1 MICCAVLRD
10 SDRLILLLACRVGR
24 QNLIRKDEFSDPYG
38 DFGGSEGEE
47 DELDDQGFEYFDDF
61 EEDDDLDDKL
71 DDEVDIPEA
80 FGPNGGL
87 EYNAAYAIWQA
98 MMNAHADS

>member
-1 MICCAVLRD
+1 MICCAILRD

-24 QNLIRKDEFSDPYG
+24 HNLIRKDEFSDPYG
-38 DFGGSEGEE
+38 DFGGSEGED

-61 EEDDDLDDKL
+61 EEADDLDDDP

-80 FGPNGGL
+80 FGPYGL
-87 EYNAAYAIWQA
+87 EYNAAHAIWQA
-98 MMNAHADS
+98 MMNAHADN